1 MWGAG
6 GRDLLGEELEKRGGF
21 SVLGGQVQGG
31 EETRR
36 EVYWSMSSQ
45 QRAIF
50 QGLQSSL
57 CPKSPKSAL
66 KANNGSP

>member
-21 SVLGGQVQGG
+21 WILGRQVQGE

-36 EVYWSMSSQ
+36 EVYCSMSSQ
-45 QRAIF
+45 QCAVF

-57 CPKSPKSAL
+57 CPKSPKSVL